1 MQFSLTDE
9 QTMIQDTA
17 RRFAETELSP
27 VAALLEDANE
37 RPTYLKNLKKLAE
50 IGFMGLNIFRG
61 LRRIRGGCDPI

>member
-27 VAALLEDANE
+27 VAAKLEDASE
-37 RPTYLKNLKKLAE
+37 RPTYLKNLKNIRNSDYAE
-50 IGFMGLNIFRG
+50 
-61 LRRIRGGCDPI
+61 